1 MPRRA
6 RIVFE
11 NVPHHVTQRG
21 IDRSP
26 VFFARNDGAAYL
38 TLLRDY
44 SERHQLEI
52 VAYCLM
58 PNHVHL
64 VVVPPTA
71 DGLHRVLKPVHGLYA
86 RRINRIRDR
95 VGHLWQN
102 RFFSSPLDPSYFV
115 NAVRY
120 VELNPVKAR
129 LVGRAEDYEWSSA
142 ATHCGGRSDPLVG
155 RKPRSNLFQGIQNW
169 SEWLSRGLNDESA
182 ATLRRNVRQNLP
194 CGSDAFVKSLED
206 RSGERLRPRERGRPR
221 RQDDSKETG
230 RPFLEKVN
238 VPVSENGTFT
248 LKKR

>member
-6 RIVFE
+6 RVVFE

-21 IDRSP
+21 IDRST
-26 VFFARNDGAAYL
+26 VFFERNDGAAYL
-38 TLLRDY
+38 ALLRDY
-44 SERHQLEI
+44 SERHRLEI

-64 VVVPPTA
+64 VVVPSAA

-102 RFFSSPLDPSYFV
+102 RYFSSPLDSSYFV

-142 ATHCGGRSDPLVG
+142 ATHCGGRGDPLVG
-155 RKPRSNLFQGIQNW
+155 RKPSSILFQGIQNW
-169 SEWLSRGLNDESA
+169 SEWLFDGLNDDSA
-182 ATLRRNVRQNLP
+182 ATLRSNVRQNLP
-194 CGSDAFVKSLED
+194 CGSAAFVESLEE
-206 RSGERLRPRERGRPR
+206 RSGKHLRPRGRGRPR
-221 RQDDSKETG
+221 RQIDSMDTD